1 MEVKYKMLK
10 AAAVLSVVCGVAAC
24 GGGGSSNDT
33 APVSFTVT
41 ATAGS
46 GGTISPGD
54 RAVTAGQSTSFTVSA
69 NDGYAIAS
77 VTGCGGTL
85 NGATFTTAS
94 ISAACTVTAG
104 FEQLPVSYTVT
115 AIAGTGGTISPGELA
130 VVAGQSTSFT
140 VSANDGYGIT
150 SVTGCDGTLDGTAFT
165 TAPVSAACTV
175 TAAFELLPAA
185 TSLLNGKVIDGYVSG
200 ATVWLDINAN
210 GVLDENEPSTVSIQ
224 AGDYALELTEEQR
237 ACVPYATLY
246 VDVPVGAVDEDS
258 GEVTAAY
265 QMARPAQFQPLNEAT
280 LLHISPLTSVLWQ
293 QVQAQLSNNGQPQL
307 SCAEL
312 MANTELGVQIS
323 NEIKDIIQT
332 TVSKY
337 NIAADKIF
345 ADFIAAD
352 DEASY
357 QLAQSI
363 VKGLKATYGYKQQ
376 LKQQHP
382 TANYI
387 RSQFYQ
393 GSDIDNNN
401 AYPQAWYRD
410 TMLSFDTG
418 YSTELVKMN
427 NELTEVVREIYLR
440 ENTKTTWGD
449 GVLSQTKD
457 IYSYGGDDAEYSCTN
472 SEAVSV
478 IVNGISY
485 GLSNDG
491 SSATAASVAQC
502 VNTSFSNGPYKYY
515 SVDYAENAV
524 GYHTRFVIAA
534 DTSEYQT
541 FVQWRDLQTK
551 AETLDLADLTA
562 HLNNSGYKF
571 DEAVLLDVSSWH
583 KRSTDDRTTNR
594 VQVDKFSDQPWEKLV
609 YQNDGTYSKTC
620 STDSGQSWVACN

>member
-1 MEVKYKMLK
+1 MEVKYKMLQV
-10 AAAVLSVVCGVAAC
+10 AAVLSAACGMAAC
-24 GGGGSSNDT
+24 GGGSSSET

-41 ATAGS
+41 ATAGA

-54 RAVTAGQSTSFTVSA
+54 RAVTAGQSTSFTVNA

-104 FEQLPVSYTVT
+104 FELLPV
-115 AIAGTGGTISPGELA
+115 
-130 VVAGQSTSFT
+130 
-140 VSANDGYGIT
+140 
-150 SVTGCDGTLDGTAFT
+150 
-165 TAPVSAACTV
+165 
-175 TAAFELLPAA
+175 A

-200 ATVWLDINAN
+200 ATVWLDINGN
-210 GVLDENEPSTVSIQ
+210 GLQDEDEPSTVSIA

-246 VDVPVGAVDEDS
+246 VDVPVGAIDEDS

-265 QMARPAQFQPLNEAT
+265 QMARPAQFQPLDEAA

-293 QVQAQLSNNGQPQL
+293 QVQGQLSNSGQQHL
-307 SCAEL
+307 SCAAL
-312 MANTELGVQIS
+312 KDNVELGVQIS
-323 NEIKDIIQT
+323 NEIKDIILT
-332 TVSKY
+332 TVGKY

-363 VKGLKATYGYKQQ
+363 VKGLKASYAYKQQ

-534 DTSEYQT
+534 DTAEYQT
-541 FVQWRDLQTK
+541 FVQWYDLQAK
-551 AETLDLADLTA
+551 AATLNLADLTT
-562 HLNNSGYKF
+562 HLNNSGYEF
-571 DEAVLLDVSSWH
+571 DDTVLLDVSSWH

-594 VQVDKFSDQPWEKLV
+594 VQVDKYSDQPWEKLV
-609 YQNDGTYSKTC
+609 YQADGTYSKTC
-620 STDSGQSWVACN
+620 STDNGQSWVACN

>member
-1 MEVKYKMLK
+1 MEVKYNAFK
-10 AAAVLSVVCGVAAC
+10 AVLILSLACGTAAC
-24 GGGGSSNDT
+24 GGGSSSET
-33 APVSFTVT
+33 APLSFTVT
-41 ATAGS
+41 ATAGAGGTIS
-46 GGTISPGD
+46 PGDRAVTSGQSTSFTVSANDGYGIASVTGCGGTLNGATYTTASISAACTVTAGFEQLPVSYTVTATAGAGGTISPGD

-69 NDGYAIAS
+69 NDGY
-77 VTGCGGTL
+77 
-85 NGATFTTAS
+85 
-94 ISAACTVTAG
+94 
-104 FEQLPVSYTVT
+104 
-115 AIAGTGGTISPGELA
+115 
-130 VVAGQSTSFT
+130 
-140 VSANDGYGIT
+140 GIT
-150 SVTGCDGTLDGTAFT
+150 SVTGCGGALDGTTFT

-175 TAAFELLPAA
+175 TAGFELLPVA

-200 ATVWLDINAN
+200 AKVWLDINGN
-210 GVLDENEPSTVSIQ
+210 GVQDEDEPSTVSIA
-224 AGDYALELTEEQR
+224 AGEYALELTEEQR
-237 ACVPYATLY
+237 ECVPYATLY
-246 VDVPVGAVDEDS
+246 VDVPVGAIDEDS

-265 QMARPAQFQPLNEAT
+265 QMARPAQLQPLDEAA

-293 QVQAQLSNNGQPQL
+293 QVQAQLSNNGQQSL
-307 SCAEL
+307 SCADL
-312 MANTELGVQIS
+312 IANNELGVQIS
-323 NEIKDIIQT
+323 NEVKDIIQT

-363 VKGLKATYGYKQQ
+363 VKGLKAAYAYKQQ

-410 TMLSFDTG
+410 TMLSFDSG

-427 NELTEVVREIYLR
+427 DELTEVLRDIYLR
-440 ENTKTTWGD
+440 ENTETTWGA
-449 GVLSQTKD
+449 GVLSQTRD
-457 IYSYGGDDAEYSCTN
+457 IYSYGGDGTDYSCTN
-472 SEAVSV
+472 TEAVSV
-478 IVNGISY
+478 TLDGITF

-515 SVDYAENAV
+515 SVDYVENAV
-524 GYHTRFVIAA
+524 VYHTRFVIAE
-534 DTSEYQT
+534 DTAEYQT
-541 FVQWRDLQTK
+541 FVQWNDLQAK
-551 AETLDLADLTA
+551 AGILNLADLTT

-571 DEAVLLDVSSWH
+571 DDTVLLDVSSWH
-583 KRSTDDRTTNR
+583 KNATDDRTTNR
-594 VQVDKFSDQPWEKLV
+594 VQVDKYSDQPWEKLE
-609 YQNDGTYSKTC
+609 YQADGTYIKTC
-620 STDSGQSWVACN
+620 STDEGQSWVTCNE

>member
-10 AAAVLSVVCGVAAC
+10 AAAVLSAACSIAAC
-24 GGGGSSNDT
+24 GGGSDSSTDT

-41 ATAGS
+41 ATAGA

-54 RAVTAGQSTSFTVSA
+54 RAVTTGQSTSFTVSA

-104 FEQLPVSYTVT
+104 FEQLPV
-115 AIAGTGGTISPGELA
+115 
-130 VVAGQSTSFT
+130 
-140 VSANDGYGIT
+140 
-150 SVTGCDGTLDGTAFT
+150 
-165 TAPVSAACTV
+165 
-175 TAAFELLPAA
+175 A

-200 ATVWLDINAN
+200 ATVWLDINGN
-210 GVLDENEPSTVSIQ
+210 GVPDENEPSTVSIT

-265 QMARPAQFQPLNEAT
+265 QMARPAQFQPLDEAA

-293 QVQAQLSNNGQPQL
+293 QVQAQLSNNGQQSL
-307 SCAEL
+307 SCAAL
-312 MANTELGVQIS
+312 MANSELGVQIS
-323 NEIKDIIQT
+323 NEVKDIIQT

-363 VKGLKATYGYKQQ
+363 VKGLKATYAYKQQ
-376 LKQQHP
+376 LRQQHP

-393 GSDIDNNN
+393 GSDIDNKN

-440 ENTKTTWGD
+440 ENIKTTWGD

-515 SVDYAENAV
+515 SVDYVENAV

-534 DTSEYQT
+534 DTAEYQT
-541 FVQWRDLQTK
+541 FVQWRDLKTK
-551 AETLDLADLTA
+551 AETLDLADLTT

-571 DEAVLLDVSSWH
+571 DEEVLLDVSSWH

-594 VQVDKFSDQPWEKLV
+594 VQVGKFSDQPWEKLV
-609 YQNDGTYSKTC
+609 YQANGTYSKTC
-620 STDSGQSWVACN
+620 STDNGQSWVACN